1 MANATDYSKLQS
13 TCSKAMWLP
22 NGYPKYRNT
31 YPLWQ
36 YIPTKEMAKN
46 KVGSKNVVYESP
58 IYVNSREVDRLVLG
72 VTTRREMEEQ
82 TTMPSTP
89 TLGWRLKVENGDGI
103 IFLVKIRKLNWWFF
117 GGIEGQQIYS
127 FLGWFSCIQ
136 RSQS

>member
-1 MANATDYSKLQS
+1 MANAIDYSKLQS
-13 TCSKAMWLP
+13 TRSKAMWLP
-22 NGYPKYRNT
+22 IGYPKYRNT

-58 IYVNSREVDRLVLG
+58 IFVNSREVDRLVLG

-103 IFLVKIRKLNWWFF
+103 FFWWK
-117 GGIEGQQIYS
+117 
-127 FLGWFSCIQ
+127 
-136 RSQS
+136 

>member
-13 TCSKAMWLP
+13 TRSKAMWLP
-22 NGYPKYRNT
+22 IGYPKYRNT

-58 IYVNSREVDRLVLG
+58 IFVNSREVDRLVLG
-72 VTTRREMEEQ
+72 VRTRREMEEQ

-89 TLGWRLKVENGDGI
+89 TLGWRLKMVME
-103 IFLVKIRKLNWWFF
+103 LFF
-117 GGIEGQQIYS
+117 GENKKT
-127 FLGWFSCIQ
+127 
-136 RSQS
+136 